1 MKDLID
7 NVMDVLGDRLET
19 GCDWEDVSNC
29 VSCFLG
35 LNVFR
40 NRDDWHENIETLT
53 DEVVDN
59 LTAHGFEIG

>member
-19 GCDWEDVSNC
+19 GCDSEDVSNC
-29 VSCFLG
+29 IMSILG
-35 LNVFR
+35 LE
-40 NRDDWHENIETLT
+40 DWHENIETLT

>member
-7 NVMDVLGDRLET
+7 NVMDVLGDHLET
-19 GCDWEDVSNC
+19 GCDWDDVSNC

-35 LNVFR
+35 L
-40 NRDDWHENIETLT
+40 DDWHENIDTIT

-59 LTAHGFEIG
+59 LTAHGFEIRQ

>member
-19 GCDWEDVSNC
+19 GCDSEDVSNC
-29 VSCFLG
+29 IMGILG
-35 LNVFR
+35 LE
-40 NRDDWHENIETLT
+40 DWHENIETLT